1 MNLNL
6 NNKKVVITGSSSG
19 IGKEIAQFFASEGCK
34 VVINGRDENK
44 LLKASS
50 EIDGSFAVSG
60 DVSSNIGATN
70 LIQRSIELMDGID
83 ILICNAGSG
92 DSCAPGLE
100 NFEEWQK
107 VFNTNFF
114 SATNTIE
121 AAKKYLIE
129 SKGVIVCISSI
140 CGLETVKSAP
150 VTYSVAKA
158 ALNKYI
164 KCISKVL
171 GKDGVRI
178 NGIAPGNIIFPGS
191 TWAKKLTEDKKSTQE
206 MLLNSVPLNKF
217 GKPED
222 IASLTLYLSSDESN
236 FVTGSIWTIDG
247 GQVNS

>member
-19 IGKEIAQFFASEGCK
+19 IGKEIAQFFVSEGCK

-50 EIDGSFAVSG
+50 EIEGSLAVTG

-70 LIQRSIELMDGID
+70 LIQKSIELMGGID
-83 ILICNAGSG
+83 ILICNVGNGS
-92 DSCAPGLE
+92 SCLPGEE
-100 NFEEWQK
+100 NFDEWQK

-140 CGLETVKSAP
+140 CGLEIIKGAP
-150 VTYSVAKA
+150 ITYSVAKS
-158 ALNKYI
+158 ALNTYI
-164 KCISKVL
+164 KSISKVL
-171 GKDGVRI
+171 GENNVRI

-191 TWAKKLTEDKKSTQE
+191 SWESKHSLDPKSTE
-206 MLLNSVPLNKF
+206 NMLADLVPLKKF
-217 GKPED
+217 GEPKD
-222 IASLTLYLSSDESN
+222 IASLALYLSSDLSG
-236 FVTGSIWTIDG
+236 FVTGSIWKIDG
-247 GQVNS
+247 GQINS